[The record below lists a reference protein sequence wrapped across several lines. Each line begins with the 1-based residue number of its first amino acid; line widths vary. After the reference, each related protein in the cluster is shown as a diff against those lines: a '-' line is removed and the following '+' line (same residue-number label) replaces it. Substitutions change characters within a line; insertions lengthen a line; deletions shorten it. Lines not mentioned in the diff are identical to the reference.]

1 MTRPTKILLLKMD
14 HIGDALW
21 SFPAIRALRTAYPAA
36 KIDMLS
42 TPYLA
47 EAFRQVADLSQVI
60 EYDTKLSLS
69 SRWGIIQRLRRQA
82 YDVAFVFGPVDKIN
96 HLAFLSGARERIG
109 YAYQG
114 SLLRTVTRP
123 LFLTRSF
130 PHPAD
135 AAARAGR
142 PLPHEVPSMLG
153 LLEKYGT
160 PVPEN
165 PSLFFPV
172 STAAREDARARLQ
185 KLRPGCRQFAVLH
198 LCSKS
203 FQHGWNAPA
212 FAVLAERLQRLCPET
227 GWVVTA
233 GPAEEPFLPEYREAL
248 SGIGVPVVT
257 GLQLTDMAALLSQ
270 VRLLVSWDTGVVH
283 LADAVGTPAV
293 DIFPDKSFAYCVQ
306 RWGPWG
312 KNAAVVEQVGESLS
326 EPQISAI
333 LSPVSQ
339 FMDRSVAQN

>member
-1 MTRPTKILLLKMD
+1 MNRPTKILLLKMD

-36 KIDMLS
+36 KIDMLC

-60 EYDTKLSLS
+60 EYDTEVSLS
-69 SRWGIIQRLRRQA
+69 SRWEVIQRLRRQT
-82 YDVAFVFGPVDKIN
+82 YDVAFVLGPVDKIN

-114 SLLRTVTRP
+114 SLLRALTRP

-135 AAARAGR
+135 AAAHAGQ
-142 PLPHEVPSMLG
+142 PLPHEVPAMLG
-153 LLEKYGT
+153 LLEKHGT
-160 PVPEN
+160 QVPEN
-165 PSLFFPV
+165 PLLFFPI
-172 STAAREDARARLQ
+172 SAMAREAALFRLQ
-185 KLRPGCRQFAVLH
+185 KLHPDCRQFAILH

-203 FQHGWNAPA
+203 FRHGWNASA
-212 FAVLAERLQRLCPET
+212 FAVLAERLQRLCPAL

-233 GPAEEPFLPEYREAL
+233 GPSEEPFLPAYREAL
-248 SGIGVPVVT
+248 SEIGVPVIT
-257 GLQLTDMAALLSQ
+257 GLKLTDMAALLSQ

-293 DIFPDKSFAYCVQ
+293 DIFPEKSFAYCVQ

-312 KNAAVVEQVGESLS
+312 KNAAVVEQVGDSLA

>member
-1 MTRPTKILLLKMD
+1 
-14 HIGDALW
+14 
-21 SFPAIRALRTAYPAA
+21 
-36 KIDMLS
+36 MLC

-47 EAFRQVADLSQVI
+47 EAFRQVSELSQVI

-69 SRWGIIQRLRRQA
+69 RRWAILRLLRAQEYA
-82 YDVAFVFGPVDKIN
+82 AAFVLGPVDKVN

-114 SLLRTVTRP
+114 SLWRTLTRP

-135 AAARAGR
+135 TALRAGR
-142 PLPHEVPSMLG
+142 PLPHEVPAMLN
-153 LLEKYGT
+153 LLASYG
-160 PVPEN
+160 VPAPKD

-172 STAAREDARARLQ
+172 SAAAWEAARTRLQ
-185 KLRPGCRQFAVLH
+185 KLLPDCRQFAVLH

-203 FQHGWNAPA
+203 FGHGWTAEA
-212 FAVLAERLQRLCPET
+212 FAALAERLRRLDPST

-233 GPAEEPFLPEYREAL
+233 GPAEEPLLPPYREAL
-248 SGIGVPVVT
+248 SAFDIPVLT
-257 GLQLTDMAALLSQ
+257 GLNLAEMAALLAQ

-283 LADAVGTPAV
+283 LADAVGTPVV
-293 DIFPDKSFAYCVQ
+293 DIFPAQSFTYCVQ

-312 KNAAVVEQVGESLS
+312 KTAAVVEQAGEVLAES
-326 EPQISAI
+326 QIAAI
-333 LSPVSQ
+333 ASPVIH
-339 FMDRSVAQN
+339 FIDRGVVQS

>member
-1 MTRPTKILLLKMD
+1 MNRPTKILLLKMD

-36 KIDMLS
+36 QIDLLC
-42 TPYLA
+42 TPYLG

-60 EYDTKLSLS
+60 EYDTELSLS
-69 SRWGIIQRLRRQA
+69 SRREIIQRLRRQS
-82 YDVAFVFGPVDKIN
+82 YDVAFVLGPVDKIN

-114 SLLRTVTRP
+114 SLLRALTRP

-135 AAARAGR
+135 AAAHAGR
-142 PLPHEVPSMLG
+142 PLPHEVPAMLG
-153 LLEKYGT
+153 LLEKLGT
-160 PVPEN
+160 PIPEN
-165 PSLFFPV
+165 PSLFFPI
-172 STAAREDARARLQ
+172 SAAAREAALFRLQ
-185 KLRPGCRQFAVLH
+185 KLHPDRQQFAVLH

-203 FQHGWNAPA
+203 FRHGWNAPA
-212 FAVLAERLQRLCPET
+212 FAVLAERLQRLQSSI
-227 GWVVTA
+227 GWIVTA
-233 GPAEEPFLPEYREAL
+233 GPSEEPFLPAYREAL
-248 SGIGVPVVT
+248 SGIGVPIVT
-257 GLQLTDMAALLSQ
+257 GLKLTDMAALLSQ

-312 KNAAVVEQVGESLS
+312 KNAAVVEQKTNKIEPDEILTQCQCFLEGS
-326 EPQISAI
+326 EPQH
-333 LSPVSQ
+333 
-339 FMDRSVAQN
+339 

>member
-1 MTRPTKILLLKMD
+1 MNRPTKILLLKMD

-21 SFPAIRALRTAYPAA
+21 SFPAIRALHAAYPAA
-36 KIDMLS
+36 KIDMLC

-69 SRWGIIQRLRRQA
+69 SRWGIIQRLRRQT

-114 SLLRTVTRP
+114 SLLRTITRP

-135 AAARAGR
+135 AAARDGR
-142 PLPHEVPSMLG
+142 PLPHEVPAMLG

-160 PVPEN
+160 PIPEN
-165 PSLFFPV
+165 PSLFFPI
-172 STAAREDARARLQ
+172 SAAAREDALARLQ
-185 KLRPGCRQFAVLH
+185 KLHPDCRQFAVLH

-212 FAVLAERLQRLCPET
+212 FTVLAERLQRLCPAI

-233 GPAEEPFLPEYREAL
+233 GPSEEPFLPTYREAL
-248 SGIGVPVVT
+248 STIGVPVVT
-257 GLQLTDMAALLSQ
+257 GLKLTDMAALLSQ

-283 LADAVGTPAV
+283 LADAVGTPTV

-312 KNAAVVEQVGESLS
+312 KNAAIVEQKTNEI
-326 EPQISAI
+326 EPDEI
-333 LSPVSQ
+333 LSQ
-339 FMDRSVAQN
+339 YKRFLERSGPQY